1 MSFTL
6 RFERRLPILE
16 SAEFAWV
23 VRIMSWKRLAGLEAM
38 NAEKNLAADICML
51 ETVKQ
56 YLVKFLTNLKI

>member
-1 MSFTL
+1 
-6 RFERRLPILE
+6 
-16 SAEFAWV
+16 
-23 VRIMSWKRLAGLEAM
+23 MSWKRLAGLEAM